1 MNRYLKIGLYIVA
14 MLLLF
19 WVSYVLKFS
28 MGTSEEY
35 EVTVSENAPS
45 ILIATQQS
53 EYKDEVTKKVVD
65 YFKHYDLN
73 IKVIDISNLG
83 KINEEDYTSIAV
95 IHTWE
100 YSKPPQEVKNFIQIV
115 KDKDKVFTLSTS
127 GDGNYRSEEVDGI
140 SAASRMLS
148 SESDS
153 ESIINWI
160 KSRLKPTP

>member
-1 MNRYLKIGLYIVA
+1 
-14 MLLLF
+14 
-19 WVSYVLKFS
+19 

-35 EVTVSENAPS
+35 EINASDKASS

-53 EYKDEVTKKVVD
+53 EYKDEVTKKVID
-65 YFKHYDLN
+65 YFQHHDLN

-83 KINEEDYTSIAV
+83 NIEEDDYFSIAV

-100 YSKPPQEVKNFIQIV
+100 YSSPPKEVKKFIRTV

-127 GDGNYRSEEVDGI
+127 GDGGNRSDEVDGV

-160 KSRLKPTP
+160 ESRLEETP

>member
-1 MNRYLKIGLYIVA
+1 MNRYLKIGLYIVS

-65 YFKHYDLN
+65 YFKQYDLN

-160 KSRLKPTP
+160 ESRLKPTP